1 MNIGALLAGLF
12 SGIIGGMGLGG
23 GAVLIIYLSVFK
35 NTEQL
40 KAQGIN
46 LLFFIPI
53 ATLAVVIYAF
63 KKQIKW
69 KITLPLAIGGIVGAV
84 IGFFLTGFMGGNFT
98 SKLFGGFLLFLGI
111 KELFLNQEPISDDV
125 LFEFNNLGLRQD
137 IDADAI
143 KRISTAINNSTVSTS

>member
-23 GAVLIIYLSVFK
+23 GAVLIIYLTVFK
-35 NTEQL
+35 NVEQL

-53 ATLAVVIYAF
+53 ATLAVIIYAF

-69 KITLPLAIGGIVGAV
+69 HITLPLALGGILGAV
-84 IGFFLTGFMGGNFT
+84 GGFFLTDIIGGGFT
-98 SKLFGGFLLFLGI
+98 AKLFGGFLIILGI
-111 KELFLNQEPISDDV
+111 KELFLKS
-125 LFEFNNLGLRQD
+125 
-137 IDADAI
+137 
-143 KRISTAINNSTVSTS
+143 KTNS